1 MKASLYYKY
10 RYIIAAIAGSTL
22 PFSFAPF
29 NFFWMAPI
37 SLSAL
42 FLLWKKCPSTES
54 FKLGFIFGFASFSIG
69 LYWIYISIHSFGGV
83 NEFLSIFLLFLLISY
98 LSSYIGIIG
107 WLSTSFFKVSYFNL
121 FIFIIP
127 STWTLVEWIRSW
139 LFSGFGWLSVGYS
152 QANSWLI
159 NLAPVGG
166 LHFMSFFILIISG
179 CLATIIIGANRQKFI
194 SAITLIS
201 IWTIAFLL
209 EGFQWTKENNKVYSV
224 SIVQGAISQ
233 DLKWREDY
241 IIPTLNLYRELIHQT
256 KGSSLVLL
264 PEVAIPIPYEQ
275 ASNYLNEL
283 KYWSEENNSK
293 IMLGILKK
301 NYKDNNYFNAL
312 VSLDNEDTFY
322 AKRHIVPFGE
332 YLPLPNFAKKWVKLL
347 NLPYSELAQGP
358 LQQDPIYFYD
368 EQVGVSIC
376 YEDVF
381 GAEQLRH
388 FPESTF
394 LINITNDAW
403 FGNSIAPHQHLQIS
417 RVRAAEV
424 GRFILRSANT
434 GISAII
440 NEKGKII
447 SSSPEFEPYIV
458 KGEFSGFEGSTL
470 FTLLGNKL
478 IVLCSSMILLFFY
491 FATKFNIRPGT

>member
-1 MKASLYYKY
+1 M
-10 RYIIAAIAGSTL
+10 
-22 PFSFAPF
+22 
-29 NFFWMAPI
+29 
-37 SLSAL
+37 
-42 FLLWKKCPSTES
+42 ES
-54 FKLGFIFGFASFSIG
+54 Q
-69 LYWIYISIHSFGGV
+69 
-83 NEFLSIFLLFLLISY
+83 
-98 LSSYIGIIG
+98 
-107 WLSTSFFKVSYFNL
+107 
-121 FIFIIP
+121 P
-127 STWTLVEWIRSW
+127 
-139 LFSGFGWLSVGYS
+139 
-152 QANSWLI
+152 
-159 NLAPVGG
+159 
-166 LHFMSFFILIISG
+166 
-179 CLATIIIGANRQKFI
+179 
-194 SAITLIS
+194 
-201 IWTIAFLL
+201 
-209 EGFQWTKENNKVYSV
+209 
-224 SIVQGAISQ
+224 
-233 DLKWREDY
+233 

-301 NYKDNNYFNAL
+301 NYKDNNYFNSLA
-312 VSLDNEDTFY
+312 SLDNEDTFY